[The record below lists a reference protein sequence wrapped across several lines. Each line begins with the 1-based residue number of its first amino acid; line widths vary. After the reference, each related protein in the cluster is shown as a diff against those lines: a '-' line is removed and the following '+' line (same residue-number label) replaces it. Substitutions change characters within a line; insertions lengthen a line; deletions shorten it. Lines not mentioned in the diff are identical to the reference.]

1 MSDIDR
7 TLTLKKLIA
16 WRCARSWLYERDL
29 LKVHRRRFF
38 TGIASFIAALSSAPL
53 SGRTATL
60 LDLTKSLTT
69 ASPGIFGTIEF
80 QSKSFKALPQWRRVL
95 SQVKPEQKAFQAC
108 TTDVAKCTS
117 EVQKSW
123 REIVLSAGGLDRT
136 AKLHAVNRY
145 FNRWPYKLDNEVFGV
160 NEYWASPVEFMT
172 RSGDCEDFSI
182 AKYFALR
189 ELGFA
194 ENEMRVVIVM
204 DRIRNIG
211 HAVLAVYEKHD
222 ILVLD
227 SLSNVILSHSKYKHY
242 LPQYSM
248 NETTRWAHF
257 VQQ

>member
-1 MSDIDR
+1 MEVHGRQDHG
-7 TLTLKKLIA
+7 
-16 WRCARSWLYERDL
+16 RDL

-38 TGIASFIAALSSAPL
+38 TGVASFIAAVSSLPS
-53 SGRTATL
+53 SGRATTL
-60 LDLTKSLTT
+60 LDLTNSINT
-69 ASPGIFGTIEF
+69 ASPGIFNTIEF
-80 QSKSFKALPQWRRVL
+80 RSKSFKALPQWRRVL
-95 SQVKPEQKAFQAC
+95 DQVKREQIAFAAC
-108 TTDVAKCTS
+108 IDNPANCIT

-123 REIVLSAGGLDRT
+123 REIIVSARGLER
-136 AKLHAVNRY
+136 AAQLKAVNRY
-145 FNRWPYKLDNEVFGV
+145 FNRWPYKLDSEVFGV

-172 RSGDCEDFSI
+172 HSGDCEDFSI

-194 ENEMRVVIVM
+194 EEEMRVVIVM

-211 HAVLAVYEKHD
+211 HAVLAIYEEND

-227 SLSNVILSHSKYKHY
+227 SLSNIILSHSKYKHY

-257 VQQ
+257 AQP

>member
-1 MSDIDR
+1 M
-7 TLTLKKLIA
+7 
-16 WRCARSWLYERDL
+16 
-29 LKVHRRRFF
+29 
-38 TGIASFIAALSSAPL
+38 AALASVPSP
-53 SGRTATL
+53 GRAATL
-60 LDLTKSLTT
+60 LDLTKTIDT
-69 ASPGIFGTIEF
+69 AAPGIFNTIEF
-80 QSKSFKALPQWRRVL
+80 RSKSFKALPQWRRVL
-95 SQVKPEQKAFQAC
+95 DQFKRERKAFLAC
-108 TTDVAKCTS
+108 TNDAANCSS

-123 REIVLSAGGLDRT
+123 REIILEARDLDRA
-136 AKLHAVNRY
+136 AKLNAVNRY
-145 FNRWPYKLDNEVFGV
+145 FNRWPYKLDKEVFGV

-182 AKYFALR
+182 AKYFALK
-189 ELGFA
+189 ELGFTQ
-194 ENEMRVVIVM
+194 EEMRIVILM

-211 HAVLAVYEKHD
+211 HAVLAIYEKND

>member
-1 MSDIDR
+1 MEVHGQQDH
-7 TLTLKKLIA
+7 
-16 WRCARSWLYERDL
+16 ERDL

-38 TGIASFIAALSSAPL
+38 TGAASFIAGLSSV
-53 SGRTATL
+53 SVTGRAATL
-60 LDLTKSLTT
+60 LDLTKSINT
-69 ASPGIFGTIEF
+69 AAPGIFNTVEF
-80 QSKSFKALPQWRRVL
+80 RSKSFKALPQWRRVL
-95 SQVKPEQKAFQAC
+95 EQVKREKRAFGAC
-108 TTDVAKCTS
+108 ISDAANCTS

-123 REIVLSAGGLDRT
+123 REIILSTRKLDR
-136 AKLHAVNRY
+136 AAQIDAINRY

-182 AKYFALR
+182 AKYFALKD
-189 ELGFA
+189 LGFA
-194 ENEMRVVIVM
+194 EEEMRVVIVM

-211 HAVLAVYEKHD
+211 HAILAIYEKND